1 MLTAFIDSMR
11 LLPSMVYREE
21 VVEIQSRIMTV
32 SVSQLARVQNWYE
45 CVHALA
51 RWVRLCHN

>member
-11 LLPSMVYREE
+11 LQPSMVYREE
-21 VVEIQSRIMTV
+21 VEEIHSRIITV

-45 CVHALA
+45 CVHAST
-51 RWVRLCHN
+51 RCV

>member
-1 MLTAFIDSMR
+1 
-11 LLPSMVYREE
+11 MVYREE

-32 SVSQLARVQNWYE
+32 SVSQLAGVQNWYE